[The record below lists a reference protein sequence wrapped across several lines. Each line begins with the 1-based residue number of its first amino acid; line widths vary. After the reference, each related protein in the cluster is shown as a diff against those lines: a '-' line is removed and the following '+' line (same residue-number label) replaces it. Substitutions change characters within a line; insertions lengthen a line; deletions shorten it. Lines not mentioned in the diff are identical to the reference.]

1 MLAVT
6 VLAITILAITISYLE
21 PSAMPMQILF
31 RAVGDADADL
41 I

>member
-1 MLAVT
+1 MAIT

-21 PSAMPMQILF
+21 P
-31 RAVGDADADL
+31 VGDADADL